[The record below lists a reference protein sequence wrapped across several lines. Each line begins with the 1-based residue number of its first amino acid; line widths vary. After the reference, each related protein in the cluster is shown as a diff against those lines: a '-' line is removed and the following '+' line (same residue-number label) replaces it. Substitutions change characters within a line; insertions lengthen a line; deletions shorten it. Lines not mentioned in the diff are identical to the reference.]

1 MTRRNNKKN
10 DPLGIESLLDSW
22 MDMMSLAY
30 AIEAD
35 PRDRTTMRDNR
46 HAKMEKAK
54 NTFQRIFYGFQSNQG
69 LCQRF

>member
-30 AIEAD
+30 ALEVD
-35 PRDRTTMRDNR
+35 PRDRTTMRDN
-46 HAKMEKAK
+46 
-54 NTFQRIFYGFQSNQG
+54 
-69 LCQRF
+69 